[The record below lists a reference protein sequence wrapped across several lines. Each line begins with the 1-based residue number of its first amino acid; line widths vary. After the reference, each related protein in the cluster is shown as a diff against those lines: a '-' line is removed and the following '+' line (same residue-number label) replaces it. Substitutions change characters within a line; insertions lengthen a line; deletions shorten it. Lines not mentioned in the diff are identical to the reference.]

1 MSPTDRSSPTDGA
14 PTGPQGG
21 PTGPL
26 TSAQIAAHV
35 GVSVATVSKVVNGR
49 EDVAPRT
56 RALVEDVIRRYG
68 HQRQKRAARP
78 AAVLELVFRQI
89 RDSYHIEIIKGVQQ
103 VAREHRLALVLSELQ
118 GRQTPGLGWVED
130 VLYRR
135 PTGIIEVYSV
145 LTDTQ
150 SGQLRARGIPF
161 VLVDP
166 NGEPAH
172 ASPSVGASNWSGGL
186 SATRH
191 LIELGHRRIAVITGP
206 EDALASRARVDGFR
220 TAMETAGVPVDPA
233 LVRVGDYRAEEGLT
247 HARALLRLPEPPTAV
262 FTCNDALALG
272 VYRAAAEA
280 GLRIPDDLSVV
291 GFDDLRPARWTVPPL
306 TTVHQPLAAMAATAA
321 TMVVEL
327 AHGEPLAQ
335 TRVELATELV
345 VRDSTAPPRSER
357 RGT

>member
-1 MSPTDRSSPTDGA
+1 MSSADRSVPADD
-14 PTGPQGG
+14 QCV
-21 PTGPL
+21 GPL
-26 TSAQIAAHV
+26 TTAQIAAYAK
-35 GVSVATVSKVVNGR
+35 VSVATVSKVINGR
-49 EDVAPRT
+49 EDVSAQT
-56 RALVEDVIRRYG
+56 RALVEDIIRRYG

-89 RDSYHIEIIKGVQQ
+89 RDSYHIEIIKGVQS
-103 VAREHRLALVLSELQ
+103 VAREHRLAVVLSELQ
-118 GRQTPGLGWVED
+118 GRPTPGQGWVED

-150 SGQLRARGIPF
+150 SGQLRSRGIPF

-172 ASPSVGASNWSGGL
+172 ASPSVGASNWNGGL

-191 LIELGHRRIAVITGP
+191 LLQLGHRRIAVITGP
-206 EDALASRARVDGFR
+206 EQALASRARVDGYR
-220 TAMETAGVPVDPA
+220 TAMETAGVSVDPA
-233 LVRVGDYRAEEGLT
+233 LVRLGDYRAEEGLRR
-247 HARALLRLPEPPTAV
+247 ARELLRLPDPPTAV

-280 GLRIPDDLSVV
+280 GLRIPQDLSVV
-291 GFDDLRPARWTVPPL
+291 GFDDLRPAQWTVPPL
-306 TTVHQPLAAMAATAA
+306 TTVHQPLAEMAATAA
-321 TMVVEL
+321 TMVVKL
-327 AHGEPLAQ
+327 SQGQSLAQ

-345 VRDSTAPPRSER
+345 IRDSTAPPRREGVS
-357 RGT
+357 